1 MLGMRISFVM
11 RAIGL
16 GLAALVAAGNAGA
29 HAKTPLLPK
38 SVVEPQVAS
47 GDIKQIQ
54 TRRDELFRA
63 MLAKPDDL
71 DAAFEYAA
79 LSVQAG
85 DLEAAISTLE
95 RMLIFSPGLPRLQL
109 ELGLLYYRLSAFET
123 ARSYFESAVSGP
135 DVPPEVK
142 AKVDQYLAGI
152 DSAGETT
159 RFAGQVRAG
168 IRYQS
173 NANRAPTDGTI
184 MLNGLPFLL
193 DRNSRGSSDGNV
205 YGAGIFHL
213 SQNLASQ
220 GDTLEVDLVTY
231 GAKQFERDELDVAL
245 AELTIGP
252 AFDMGRFGIDNAALG
267 IYGIASLVGVDGDF
281 YSSAIGAG
289 ARYVV
294 QPTPGFSWTTALE
307 YRYRGYHDSETAPT
321 ASDRD
326 GEEVRA
332 YASAT
337 IVVAPD
343 MALSGSAYLQRVT
356 ADRDYLAYTEGGF
369 SAGPR
374 YSFASP
380 FGDDRGAWTASLN
393 AGALFRDY
401 DDPDPVI
408 NLTEDEHDWEGFVGG
423 GLTVPIVDKVALLA
437 ETEYRH
443 VDSNYSTRNYDNV
456 SVTLSVARSF

>member
-1 MLGMRISFVM
+1 MLGMRTTIDM

-16 GLAALVAAGNAGA
+16 GLVAVLAAGHACAQTGPAVAA
-29 HAKTPLLPK
+29 K
-38 SVVEPQVAS
+38 SVVQPQVAS
-47 GDIKQIQ
+47 GDIRQIQ
-54 TRRDELFRA
+54 ARRDDLFKA
-63 MLAKPDDL
+63 MLARPDDL

-85 DLEAAISTLE
+85 DLEAAIGTLE

-123 ARSYFESAVSGP
+123 ARGYFESAVSGSG
-135 DVPPEVK
+135 VPPEVR

-152 DSAGETT
+152 DSAVETT

-193 DRNSRGSSDGNV
+193 DGNSRGSSDGNV

-220 GDTLEVDLVTY
+220 GDTLEIDLLTY
-231 GAKQFERDELDVAL
+231 GSKQFERDELDVAL

-252 AFDMGRFGIDNAALG
+252 AFDMGRFGIDDAALG
-267 IYGIASLVGVDGDF
+267 VYGIASLVAVDGAF
-281 YSSAIGAG
+281 YSSAVGAG

-294 QPTPGFSWTTALE
+294 QPAPGSSFTTALE
-307 YRYRGYHDSETAPT
+307 YRYRGYRDSDGAPT

-326 GEEVRA
+326 GDEVRA
-332 YASAT
+332 YAAAAV
-337 IVVAPD
+337 VVAPD
-343 MALSGSAYLQRVT
+343 MALSGSAYIQRVS

-401 DDPDPVI
+401 DDPDPLI
-408 NLTEDEHDWEGFVGG
+408 DLTQDEHDWEAFVGG
-423 GLTVPIVDKVALLA
+423 GLTVPIMDRVALLG

-443 VDSNYSTRNYDNV
+443 VDSNYSTRNHDNV